1 MSQLFRIWFDE
12 VSLITLGYSQIA
24 GCIVSMYV
32 LSPSLTMG
40 MLVVVSTVIVG
51 GTMIGTLLRG
61 ISRVA
66 QQHATQ
72 VTTLR
77 YTFNCSYLS
86 FVRIK
91 MTHKILGRVVQF
103 YLWWHRPLALDNT
116 RWIIKVLDSFLI
128 QKWIASYFI
137 THICPALC

>member
-1 MSQLFRIWFDE
+1 
-12 VSLITLGYSQIA
+12 
-24 GCIVSMYV
+24 MYV

-77 YTFNCSYLS
+77 YAKIDYSYVNTWFKSLVWTLYEIDYVLTVLGLTHYFFN
-86 FVRIK
+86 
-91 MTHKILGRVVQF
+91 
-103 YLWWHRPLALDNT
+103 
-116 RWIIKVLDSFLI
+116 
-128 QKWIASYFI
+128 
-137 THICPALC
+137 